1 MIFRPGLTRHDKLNL
16 SDSAIMW
23 EETNNASCVI
33 NSDYKILWVVNSEN
47 YIYKRNALNKA
58 KQVRERE
65 RDCCDTVSL
74 DTNCFLIADS
84 PHGLHQEVEAVE
96 LLAPGLGRLSRQRG
110 PAEQTQRLDA
120 GPGGGTQG

>member
-58 KQVRERE
+58 KQVRET
-65 RDCCDTVSL
+65 D
-74 DTNCFLIADS
+74 DS
-84 PHGLHQEVEAVE
+84 VETE
-96 LLAPGLGRLSRQRG
+96 Y
-110 PAEQTQRLDA
+110 
-120 GPGGGTQG
+120 